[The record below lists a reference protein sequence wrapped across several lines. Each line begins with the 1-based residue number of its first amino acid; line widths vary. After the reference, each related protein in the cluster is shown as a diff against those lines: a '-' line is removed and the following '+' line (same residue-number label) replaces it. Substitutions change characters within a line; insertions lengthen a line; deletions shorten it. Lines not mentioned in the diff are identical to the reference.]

1 MEESLPQDEM
11 QEIIREFVAETE
23 EILEGLDQYFIKLE
37 ESPGDPVLINEIFR
51 AVHSIKGSA
60 GFLGFNR
67 LVEVAHQSENV
78 LNKLRQKEMQA
89 TSETIDIIL
98 ESVDVLKNLL
108 KEVKE
113 GSGELIDI
121 GTIKRKL
128 ALLLEYATSL
138 DVAGS
143 SKQEAGEDVR
153 HPPSGGYPRSEDYP
167 TDKPLPATCY
177 LLPAT
182 PLDSGEPGTGPD
194 KPVTGTMEQEREQ
207 TLRVD
212 TVRLDQV
219 MDLVGE
225 LVLSRNRLSKIL
237 SGAEEL
243 YSGDEKIKSL
253 LETASN
259 LNLITTDIQL
269 AVMKMRM
276 VPIRKVFNKFPRMV
290 RDIARKA
297 NKKINLKI
305 YGEST
310 EVDKSVIEELGDP
323 LVHIIRNSIDHGIE
337 LPAERIR
344 RGKPEYGT
352 ITLGAF
358 QEGNYIVIEIE
369 DDGKG
374 IDPVVVEKKAREKG
388 LIRSQDMK
396 LTSKEIIGFIFEP
409 GFSTAEKV
417 TDISGRGVGMDVVKT
432 NLGRI
437 NGIIDI
443 NSEVGRG
450 TKINLKIPLTLAI
463 IQVLMVKINGEIYAL
478 PLSSILE
485 TVRVSRNS
493 INSIDG
499 QEILNV
505 RERLIPLVRLSDVL
519 DMKTGDTTKEL
530 VYVVLMAI
538 AEKRV
543 GIIVD
548 ELCHQEEVV
557 IKSVGTYFTDIKEI
571 SGATITG
578 DGRVGLILDP
588 GYLIYRHKDLAG
600 IS

>member
-1 MEESLPQDEM
+1 MEDSLPQDEM
-11 QEIIREFVAETE
+11 QELIREFLAETE
-23 EILEGLDQYFIKLE
+23 EILEGLDQHFIRLE

-51 AVHSIKGSA
+51 AVHSVKGSA

-89 TSETIDIIL
+89 TPETIDIIL
-98 ESVDVLKNLL
+98 ESVDVLKKLL
-108 KEVKE
+108 KEIKE
-113 GSGELIDI
+113 DSGESVDI
-121 GTIKRKL
+121 GPVKRKL
-128 ALLLEYATSL
+128 ALLLEYAAS
-138 DVAGS
+138 VKVESS
-143 SKQEAGEDVR
+143 SKQAAEGEKKPDIEENKAEV
-153 HPPSGGYPRSEDYP
+153 SEPKTDI
-167 TDKPLPATCY
+167 DKPEK
-177 LLPAT
+177 
-182 PLDSGEPGTGPD
+182 GGI
-194 KPVTGTMEQEREQ
+194 EQEREQ

-212 TVRLDQV
+212 TDRLDHV

-237 SGAEEL
+237 SEVEEL
-243 YSGDEKIKSL
+243 YDGDEKIKSL

-259 LNLITTDIQL
+259 LNLITTDLQL

-290 RDIARKA
+290 RDISRKA
-297 NKKINLKI
+297 NKNIHLKI

-310 EVDKSVIEELGDP
+310 EVDKSVIEELNDP

-337 LPAERIR
+337 APAERIAK
-344 RGKPEYGT
+344 GKPEYGT

-358 QEGNYIVIEIE
+358 QEGNYIVIQIE

-374 IDPVVVEKKAREKG
+374 IDPVVIEKKAREKG
-388 LIRSQDMK
+388 LIKSRDMK
-396 LTSKEIIGFIFEP
+396 PTSKEIISLIFEP

-432 NLGRI
+432 NIGRI
-437 NGIIDI
+437 NGIIDVS
-443 NSEVGRG
+443 SEVGKG
-450 TKINLKIPLTLAI
+450 TRIILKIPLTLAI
-463 IQVLMVKINGEIYAL
+463 IQVLMVKINGEIFAL

-485 TVRVSRNS
+485 TVRVSRDS
-493 INSIDG
+493 IRSVDG
-499 QEILNV
+499 QEVLMV
-505 RERLIPLVRLSDVL
+505 RDRLIPLVKLSDVL
-519 DMKTGDTTKEL
+519 DVRTEDTDQKL

-557 IKSVGTYFTDIKEI
+557 IKSVGTYFSTIKEI

-588 GYLIYRHKDLAG
+588 GSLIYQHKDLTEV
-600 IS
+600 S